1 MWKIKEFIDVSSYV
15 DETINQFIERN
26 NIEKFEIIGYE
37 VKWHKFNKDFYTFVL
52 IKYWEED

>member
-1 MWKIKEFIDVSSYV
+1 MWKVKEFVDVSSYI

-26 NIEKFEIIGYE
+26 DIEKFEIIGYE
-37 VKWHKFNKDFYTFVL
+37 VKWYDFNRGFYTFVL